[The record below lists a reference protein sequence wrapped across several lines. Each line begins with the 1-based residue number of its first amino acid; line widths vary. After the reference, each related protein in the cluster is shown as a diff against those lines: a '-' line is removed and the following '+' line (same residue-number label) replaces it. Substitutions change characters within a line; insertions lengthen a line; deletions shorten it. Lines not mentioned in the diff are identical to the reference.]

1 MSVSDKVRRA
11 WNAFTNDEAE
21 RVSNTSTYTQSIGP
35 SSSFQP
41 FRNKSSVYSKKS
53 IVTAL
58 YSRISIDTAALD
70 IKHVKV
76 DQKNR
81 YKETLDT
88 ALNDRLTYESNI
100 DQAPRTFI
108 QDAVMTM
115 FDTGVAALV
124 AIETSDDPA
133 TNANYDILQLRVG
146 TVKEWFP
153 EHVRVDVYDQTHGR
167 RREIIVPKRQ
177 VAIATNPLYSVMNE
191 PNSTLARLIHK
202 LDLLDQIDDASGS
215 GKLDLIIQLPY
226 VIKSEAR
233 KLQAEARR
241 TDIEMQL
248 KGSKYGIA
256 YTDGTEKITQ
266 LNRPAENNLMSQIE
280 YLTAMLYGQLGVTE
294 DIMNGTASESTM
306 LNYFNRTIEPV
317 MHALTA
323 AMQRTFIGEM
333 RTDQKERVAFYRDPF
348 KLVPAAQ
355 LADIADKFTR
365 NEIFT
370 ANEIRQFMGVP
381 PSDDP
386 KADKLVNS
394 NMPQPGDTQSPQP
407 TDEVDTSSEGPTQH
421 G

>member
-1 MSVSDKVRRA
+1 MPVFDRVKSA
-11 WNAFTNDEAE
+11 WNAFTYDDRKRA
-21 RVSNTSTYTQSIGP
+21 SGNTQYAQVVGP
-35 SSSFQP
+35 SSYNQP
-41 FRNKSSVYSKKS
+41 SRNRLSVYNKKS

-76 DQKNR
+76 DDKNR
-81 YKETLDT
+81 YKETLDSG
-88 ALNDRLTYESNI
+88 LNDRLTFESNI

-115 FDTGVAALV
+115 FDTGAAAIVAV
-124 AIETSDDPA
+124 ETTANPSI
-133 TNANYDILQLRVG
+133 NADYDILEMRVG
-146 TVKEWFP
+146 EVREWFP
-153 EHVRVDVYDQTHGR
+153 EHVRVLVYDQNLGR
-167 RREIIVPKRQ
+167 RREIILPKRN

-191 PNSTLARLIHK
+191 SNSTLARLIHK

-233 KLQAEARR
+233 KLQAESRR
-241 TDIEMQL
+241 SDIEMQL

-266 LNRPAENNLMSQIE
+266 LNRPAENNLMGQIE
-280 YLTAMLYGQLGVTE
+280 YLTTMLYGQLGVTE

-317 MHALTA
+317 MHAITA
-323 AMQRTFIGEM
+323 AMQRSFIGEM
-333 RTDQKERVAFYRDPF
+333 RTDQKERVSFYRDPF

-370 ANEIRQFMGVP
+370 ANEIRQLMGVP

-394 NMPQPGDTQSPQP
+394 NMPQPEGEKPSELTDGNTPSKGPDTY
-407 TDEVDTSSEGPTQH
+407 G
-421 G
+421 

>member
-1 MSVSDKVRRA
+1 
-11 WNAFTNDEAE
+11 
-21 RVSNTSTYTQSIGP
+21 
-35 SSSFQP
+35 
-41 FRNKSSVYSKKS
+41 VYSKKS

-70 IKHVKV
+70 IKHIKV
-76 DQKNR
+76 DDKNR
-81 YKETLDT
+81 YKETLESG
-88 ALNDRLTYESNI
+88 LNDRLTFESNI

-115 FDTGVAALV
+115 FDTGVAAIV
-124 AIETSDDPA
+124 AVETTANPSL
-133 TNANYDILQLRVG
+133 NADYDILELRVG
-146 TVKEWFP
+146 EVKEWFP
-153 EHVRVDVYDQTHGR
+153 EHVRVSVYDQRLGR
-167 RREIIVPKRQ
+167 RREIILPKRN

-233 KLQAEARR
+233 KLQAESRR

-266 LNRPAENNLMSQIE
+266 LNRPAENNLMGQIE
-280 YLTAMLYGQLGVTE
+280 YLTTILYGQLGVTE

-317 MHALTA
+317 VHAITS
-323 AMQRTFIGEM
+323 AMQRSFIGEM
-333 RTDQKERVAFYRDPF
+333 RTDQKERVSFYRDPF

-370 ANEIRQFMGVP
+370 ANEIRQLMGVP

-394 NMPQPGDTQSPQP
+394 NMPQPEGEKPSEL
-407 TDEVDTSSEGPTQH
+407 TDDTSSKGPDTY